1 VWISEKLSYLLEKR
15 TYNKTTCETFNIPKK
30 NLPQLDKPTT
40 TNRLPPTKKPHTQK
54 KNRPQKP
61 QQYIKEHPDA
71 CLKELSEHFNVK
83 PSSMHVTLV
92 KLKITRKKTIYI
104 Q

>member
-1 VWISEKLSYLLEKR
+1 ME
-15 TYNKTTCETFNIPKK
+15 
-30 NLPQLDKPTT
+30 
-40 TNRLPPTKKPHTQK
+40 
-54 KNRPQKP
+54 
-61 QQYIKEHPDA
+61 EHPDV

-92 KLKITRKKTIYI
+92 KLKITRKKKFHL